1 MPRKFK
7 PTAHFLKPDPMYND
21 MLVAKFVNCL
31 MLDGK
36 KSTAQKIVYDA
47 IELLGKKYTKE
58 KPLKLFKDAV
68 ENVKPEIEVRSRRVG
83 GATYQVPTEVKPKRR
98 QSLAIRWILQSTRAR
113 KGKPMFQKL
122 AEELIDA
129 YRGEGTA
136 MKKRENVHKMAEA
149 NKAFAHFA
157 Y

>member
-1 MPRKFK
+1 MPRKFR
-7 PTAHFLKPDPMYND
+7 PTAHFLKPDPKYHD
-21 MLVAKFVNCL
+21 ILVAKFINCL
-31 MLDGK
+31 MYDGK

-47 IELLGKKYTKE
+47 MEVLAKKFPKE
-58 KPLKLFKDAV
+58 KPLKVFKDAV

-98 QSLAIRWILQSTRAR
+98 LSLATRWILQSTRSR

-122 AEELIDA
+122 ADELTDA

-157 Y
+157 I